1 MVTTGSLK
9 WNRAI
14 EKGFVIHIAFRKCT
28 TSPFNPYLNALKPVY
43 FYLLLFDTKPHMR
56 DPVAESTADET
67 LQPLNDRVKALDGLR
82 IGFYNNA
89 KPAAEP
95 VTDVI
100 QSLFTERY
108 PNATFERFHVPA
120 RNEENLR
127 RIGEWAASETDV
139 CLAIIGDCGGC
150 TRAIARATNAI
161 EAAGVSAVGLVAEEF
176 GLSFETNA
184 RNEGR
189 RLRYREVPIRSE
201 TTDIDLIR
209 DSVTDALLDGI
220 EAALTEPLT
229 DEERGK
235 TEN

>member
-1 MVTTGSLK
+1 M
-9 WNRAI
+9 
-14 EKGFVIHIAFRKCT
+14 
-28 TSPFNPYLNALKPVY
+28 
-43 FYLLLFDTKPHMR
+43 
-56 DPVAESTADET
+56 
-67 LQPLNDRVKALDGLR
+67 NDRVTALDALR

-95 VTDVI
+95 VTDVL
-100 QSLFTERY
+100 QSLLAKRY

-120 RNEENLR
+120 RNEKNLR
-127 RIGEWAASETDV
+127 QIGEWAASETDV

-161 EAAGVSAVGLVAEEF
+161 EEAGVPAVGLVAEAF

-184 RNEGR
+184 RDEGR

-209 DSVTDALLDGI
+209 ESVNDALLDAI

-229 DEERGK
+229 DEERG
-235 TEN
+235 EGGN